1 MDQDSFSKRSERELW
16 DTVVLLWEYAR
27 AKNMDAVQGLIH
39 PDYTGWE
46 EASTSPQGY
55 REALESVSSGMQIVE
70 YNLLPRQV
78 KVIDECVGVAHYV
91 YKVQL
96 LRADDSLMRIKGRW
110 SEVYMKK
117 DGRWVMI
124 SAQGGQER

>member
-1 MDQDSFSKRSERELW
+1 MDQSSFSKNGERELW

-27 AKNMDAVQGLIH
+27 AKNMDAIRDLIH
-39 PDYTGWE
+39 PEYTGWE
-46 EASTSPQGY
+46 AASSSPQGY

-70 YNLLPRQV
+70 YNLIPKQV
-78 KVIDECVGVAHYV
+78 KVVDECVGMAHYV
-91 YKVQL
+91 YEVQL